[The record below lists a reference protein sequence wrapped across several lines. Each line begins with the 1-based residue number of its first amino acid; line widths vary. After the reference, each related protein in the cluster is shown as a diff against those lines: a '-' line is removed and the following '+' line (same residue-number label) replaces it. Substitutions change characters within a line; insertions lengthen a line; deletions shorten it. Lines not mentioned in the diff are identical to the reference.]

1 MCGIVGYTHFSRS
14 LPDGV
19 LDAGLQGMVHRGSDQ
34 QAAYSTPHVSLG
46 AARLRVVDLE
56 GGDQPMHSLD
66 GNHTII
72 FNGEIYNHCSL
83 REELQ
88 LLGRR
93 FRTHCDTEVVLNAYL
108 EWGNACFARLR
119 GMFALALWNEC
130 DQQLILARDR
140 AGIKPLYYYEQ
151 RGELFFGSEMK
162 CIFAHPNVPRR
173 IDLNGLNCF
182 LSLNYTPGPLTLI
195 EGLTKLMPGHL
206 LEWKRGRTSVNSF
219 VPLPV
224 TAPPPESM
232 NEATEEL
239 DNLLRLSVAE
249 QMISDVPMGVWL
261 SGGVDSS
268 TITHYAAQLSS
279 KPLKTFSVTFHGK
292 SFDESTYIREV
303 SERYGTQHTEV
314 DLNEDADLC
323 DTIAEMSY
331 YSDEPGAD
339 AGAVPVWYLAKL
351 TRRQVTVALSGE
363 GADEMFGGYLTYK
376 ADRYRRA
383 SALMPRPML
392 RAAMGCANRL
402 AASDEKIG
410 FDYKLKR
417 FLQGS
422 LLSSEAAHVF
432 WNGTFS
438 EEEKRT
444 LFRFADR
451 APLSALLRQ
460 MGPGSSLERYL
471 QFDQHYSL
479 PDALLYKVDRM
490 SMAHSVEVR
499 PPFLDDRIVD
509 FAARLPHRFKMRGT
523 QTKLVL
529 RTLMKN
535 ALPRSVLN
543 RPKNGLDIP
552 IHEWFRGFL
561 RPLLVESLNE
571 TAVRQTGL
579 FHWPAV
585 ERLIV
590 EHQNRKANWGYHLWG
605 LLTLILWMK
614 RWQVEAPVTATQ
626 VLAPQGAAILEEPSL
641 LW

>member
-14 LPDGV
+14 LPSGV
-19 LDAGLQGMVHRGSDQ
+19 LDAGIQGMVHRGPDQ
-34 QAAYSTPHVSLG
+34 QAGFSTPHVSLG

-66 GNHTII
+66 GKFTIV
-72 FNGEIYNHCSL
+72 FNGEIYNHGAL
-83 REELQ
+83 REELKR
-88 LLGRR
+88 LGRS
-93 FRTHCDTEVVLNAYL
+93 FRTHCDTEVVLHAYL
-108 EWGNACFARLR
+108 EWGNGCFARLR
-119 GMFALALWNEC
+119 GMFAVALWNERE
-130 DQQLILARDR
+130 QQLILARDR

-162 CIFAHPNVPRR
+162 CIFAHPEVPRR
-173 IDLNGLNCF
+173 IDLNGLNCY
-182 LSLNYTPGPLTLI
+182 LSLNYVPGPFTLI
-195 EGLTKLMPGHL
+195 EGITKLMPGHL
-206 LEWKRGRTSVNSF
+206 LEWQRGRVSISSF
-219 VPLPV
+219 VPLPG
-224 TAPPPESM
+224 TAPTPKSM

-261 SGGVDSS
+261 SGGIDSS
-268 TITHYAAQLSS
+268 TITHYAAQRSS
-279 KPLKTFSVTFHGK
+279 KALKTFSVTFRGK
-292 SFDESTYIREV
+292 SFDESAYIRDV

-339 AGAVPVWYLAKL
+339 AGAIPVWYLAKL
-351 TRRQVTVALSGE
+351 TRRHVTVALSGE

-392 RAAMGCANRL
+392 RAAMGCANHL
-402 AASDEKIG
+402 PASDEKIG

-422 LLSSEAAHVF
+422 LLSPEAAHVF

-438 EEEKRT
+438 EEEKRS
-444 LFRFADR
+444 LFRFANG
-451 APLSALLRQ
+451 APLSDLLRQ
-460 MGPGSSLERYL
+460 IRPGNSLERFL
-471 QFDQHYSL
+471 QFDQSYSL

-509 FAARLPHRFKMRGT
+509 FAARLPRHFKMRGT

-529 RTLMKN
+529 RELMKQS
-535 ALPRSVLN
+535 LPKCVLN
-543 RPKNGLDIP
+543 RPKTGLDIP

-561 RPLLVESLNE
+561 RPLLEDSLDE
-571 TAVRQTGL
+571 ATVRQTGL

-585 ERLIV
+585 ERLIE

-626 VLAPQGAAILEEPSL
+626 VLVPQGEATLEEPSL

>member
-1 MCGIVGYTHFSRS
+1 MCGIVGYTHFSRG

-19 LDAGLQGMVHRGSDQ
+19 LDAGIQGMVHRGPDQ
-34 QAAYSTPHVSLG
+34 QAGYRTPHISMG
-46 AARLRVVDLE
+46 AARLRIVDLE

-72 FNGEIYNHCSL
+72 FNGEIYNHVPL

-88 LLGRR
+88 LLGRC

-119 GMFALALWNEC
+119 GMFAVALWNERE
-130 DQQLILARDR
+130 QQLILARDR

-162 CIFAHPNVPRR
+162 CIFAHPKVPRR

-182 LSLNYTPGPLTLI
+182 LSLNYVPGPFTLI
-195 EGLTKLMPGHL
+195 EGITKLMPGHL
-206 LEWKRGRTSVNSF
+206 LEWQRGRISVSSF
-219 VPLPV
+219 VPRSV
-224 TAPPPESM
+224 DIRPPQSM
-232 NEATEEL
+232 GQATEEL

-279 KPLKTFSVTFHGK
+279 KALKTFSVTFRGK
-292 SFDESTYIREV
+292 SFDESSYIREV
-303 SERYGTQHTEV
+303 SERYGTQHTDV
-314 DLNEDADLC
+314 DLNEDADLY

-351 TRRQVTVALSGE
+351 TRRHVTVALSGE

-383 SALMPRPML
+383 SAMMPRPML

-402 AASDEKIG
+402 RASDEKIG

-422 LLSSEAAHVF
+422 LLSPEAAHVF

-438 EEEKRT
+438 EEEKRA
-444 LFRFADR
+444 LFRFADG
-451 APLSALLRQ
+451 APLSALLRR
-460 MGPGSSLERYL
+460 MKPGRSLERFL
-471 QFDQHYSL
+471 QFDQRYSL

-490 SMAHSVEVR
+490 SMAHSIEVR

-509 FAARLPHRFKMRGT
+509 FAARLPRRFKMRGT

-529 RTLMKN
+529 RELMKN
-535 ALPRSVLN
+535 ALPKSVLN

-579 FHWPAV
+579 FRWSAV
-585 ERLIV
+585 ERLIE

-614 RWQVEAPVTATQ
+614 RWQVEAPVTATR
-626 VLAPQGAAILEEPSL
+626 VLVPQGEAILEEPSL